1 MNTTD
6 KENSKTQELK
16 LEPLPES
23 MNDNHNDNHNDN
35 VIHISRRARR
45 PFNNVNQQTR
55 KNRRHA
61 FQVFT
66 FD

>member
-6 KENSKTQELK
+6 KENLKKQELK
-16 LEPLPES
+16 LELLPES
-23 MNDNHNDNHNDN
+23 MNDDHNDT

>member
-16 LEPLPES
+16 LELLPES
-23 MNDNHNDNHNDN
+23 MNDDHYDG
-35 VIHISRRARR
+35 VIYISRRARR
-45 PFNNVNQQTR
+45 PVHNVKQQAR
-55 KNRRHA
+55 KNRRRA